1 MAREYKTFPFQLKSS
16 NDELGIIEG
25 YLSVFNV
32 VDQGNDRV
40 KPGAFKRTLTNS
52 KKRVTEANPYII
64 PMLWQH
70 KDSEPIGGVIDAE
83 EDDHGLFT
91 RAQFDLDVQRGREAY
106 SGYKKGYL
114 NQLSIGYDT
123 IKKSYDAKGVRDLEE
138 LRLWEQSTVTFAMNE
153 DALVTGVKA
162 KKAMSKKDFNSHYE
176 DAQAQDVLSD
186 FWDFGSALKQAAKDA
201 WTIGDQPLA
210 DAEDAWNQAK
220 PAFMAWVQR
229 GIDCNMKDYLTAQQ
243 QSTPYLYDY
252 MAANGPEGHKAGGM
266 SQGKKDTIQSH
277 IDTIHSMADEHKS
290 SVNKHVKAMHSA
302 ADDLATVLQGSEPA
316 YTTDHGTPEKATSPQ
331 ARSNK
336 DHSSSDDTDL
346 GSALS
351 QLVKMRTMNTK

>member
-162 KKAMSKKDFNSHYE
+162 KKAMPKKDFNSHYQ

-186 FWDFGSALKQAAKDA
+186 FWDFGSALKQAAIDA
-201 WTIGDQPLA
+201 WTIGDTPIP
-210 DAEDAWNQAK
+210 DAEEAWNQAK
-220 PAFMAWVQR
+220 PAFMAWIQR
-229 GIDCNMKDYLTAQQ
+229 GLDCDIKEYLGNSGNTA
-243 QSTPYLYDY
+243 YYGY
-252 MAANGPEGHKAGGM
+252 MAADDDRERKGGM
-266 SQGKKDTIQSH
+266 SQAKKDTIQSH